1 MENDLGVFL
10 LAYIYAKWL
19 TKKTPKKL
27 HFFYVK
33 VVTSN
38 AVSIMNTKDTLR
50 PTSIKC

>member
-19 TKKTPKKL
+19 TKKTLKKL